1 MKHLFKFIFLL
12 SLSVQAQFQLN
23 GLVKESASN
32 KPLSFA
38 SIATN
43 TGINTI
49 TDVDGKFSISSL
61 APISEFT
68 ISYVGYEKKI
78 TSTEPGKTFYLISLD
93 QNTNDLKEV
102 IIPRENPAVG
112 IIRKT
117 IARKEQN
124 NPQKKLNS
132 FDFKCYNKLVITANP
147 DSISSKID
155 TLELTNKN
163 PKIDSSNYKF
173 KEMILK
179 QHLFQTEKVSL
190 YQYKNNHLKETIL
203 GSKMAGLKQPI
214 YEILGFKLQSFSIYD
229 SSYELF
235 ETKYNSPIANDAIS
249 EYKYQLLDST
259 YIEDRKVVLIH
270 FKNKKKNK
278 ASGLEGV
285 LYIDPTT
292 FAIAKAVMRIKGVLD
307 ISGTHEFT
315 FVPKEQLWFPS
326 SKTFKI
332 VKGNNNDD
340 LKLLG
345 GTIQFE
351 GDAEKD
357 FKPRKKEASDF
368 IYLLSKSTNFEVQF
382 NQPITIKKGAIALE
396 INKEASTR
404 TDDFW
409 NKYRKDSLD
418 IRSQKTYKVLD
429 SIAVKNHIE
438 RKIIIGRRLING
450 YIPLGVADLDLK
462 KFISYNNYEGFRLG
476 AGGITNDRLSKNFK
490 IEGYA
495 AYGTKDG
502 EFKYSIGT
510 GTRLGETTNSWF
522 GISYTDDIRE
532 IASTVFTIDKRGFK
546 IYDPRPFNIS
556 TFYNYKSW
564 KAFIETKFIPKT
576 ESVWEIATT
585 SIAPK
590 FDYSYV
596 LNGKSFTDY
605 TMTTAMVSLKWSP
618 FSDYMQTPTG
628 RVEVEKRFPKF
639 TFQFT
644 KSIPKMA
651 SNDFDF
657 GKIDF
662 RTEFEK
668 KYLNGQKTSI
678 LIQGGYA
685 FGDLPLSHLYSIS
698 PNNITKE
705 TILQRITFA
714 GKNSFETMYYN
725 EFFSSEYLQ
734 FQFKHGFK
742 KITLFKKVKP
752 SFVFVTRMAWGNL
765 HHADRH
771 QGLDFKTL
779 NKGYFESGIELNQ
792 IYKGIGLVGFYRYGP
807 NGLLKFE
814 DNIAVKISYII
825 DLGF

>member
-1 MKHLFKFIFLL
+1 MKYWYWFLL
-12 SLSVQAQFQLN
+12 VCSLSVQAQFQLN
-23 GLVKESASN
+23 GIVKESATK

-38 SIATN
+38 SITTS

-49 TDVDGKFSISSL
+49 SDVDGKFSIFSV
-61 APISEFT
+61 APISKFT
-68 ISYVGYEKKI
+68 VSYIGYEKKTI
-78 TSTEPGKTFYLISLD
+78 LIELRKDFYLISLE
-93 QNTNDLKEV
+93 QNTNNLNEV
-102 IIPRENPAVG
+102 IIPSENPAIA

-117 IARKEQN
+117 IARKDQN
-124 NPQKKLNS
+124 NPLKKLES

-163 PKIDSSNYKF
+163 QKIDSSNYKF

-179 QHLFQTEKVSL
+179 QHLFQTEKVSH
-190 YQYKNNHLKETIL
+190 YQYKNNYLKETIL

-229 SSYELF
+229 SNYELF
-235 ETKYNSPIANDAIS
+235 ETKYNSPIANDAITG
-249 EYKYQLLDST
+249 YKYQLLDST

-285 LYIDPTT
+285 LYIDNNT
-292 FAIAKAVMRIKGVLD
+292 FAIAKAVMRIKGVLN

-315 FVPKEQLWFPS
+315 FIPKEQIWFPS
-326 SKTFKI
+326 NKIFKI
-332 VKGNNNDD
+332 IKGNNNDD

-345 GTIQFE
+345 GTIQFQ

-368 IYLLSKSTNFEVQF
+368 IYLLSKSTNFELQL
-382 NQPITIKKGAIALE
+382 NQPITIKKGAITVE
-396 INKEASTR
+396 INKEASNR

-429 SIAVKNHIE
+429 SIAVKNQIE
-438 RKIIIGRRLING
+438 RKIKIGRRLLNG
-450 YIPLGVADLDLK
+450 FIPAGPIDFDLRK
-462 KFISYNNYEGFRLG
+462 IFSYNNYEGFRIG
-476 AGGITNDRLSKNFK
+476 IGGITNDSLSKK
-490 IEGYA
+490 IKLEGYS
-495 AYGTKDG
+495 AYGSKDG
-502 EFKYSIGT
+502 KFKYSIGI
-510 GTRLGETTNSWF
+510 GTRLSESTNSWL
-522 GISYTDDIRE
+522 GISYTDDVRE
-532 IASTVFTIDKRGFK
+532 IASTVFSIDKRGFK

-564 KAFIETKFIPKT
+564 KAFVETKLIPKT
-576 ESVWEIATT
+576 ESIWEIATT
-585 SIAPK
+585 SVMPK
-590 FDYSYV
+590 FDYSFR
-596 LNGKSFTDY
+596 LNGKTYTDY
-605 TMTTAMVSLKWSP
+605 RMTTAMISLKWSP

-639 TFQFT
+639 TLQFT
-644 KSIPKMA
+644 KSAPKIA

-657 GKIDF
+657 GKIDL
-662 RTEFEK
+662 RTEFEQK
-668 KYLNGQKTSI
+668 HLNGQKTSM

-685 FGDLPLSHLYSIS
+685 FGELPLTHLYSIS

-725 EFFSSEYLQ
+725 EFFSSEYVH
-734 FQFKHGFK
+734 FQLKHGFQ
-742 KITLFKKVKP
+742 KITLFKKIKP

-765 HHADRH
+765 NNSERH
-771 QGLDFKTL
+771 QGLEFKTL

-807 NGLLKFE
+807 NQLLKFE
-814 DNIAVKISYII
+814 DNIAIKISYVL

>member
-1 MKHLFKFIFLL
+1 ML
-12 SLSVQAQFQLN
+12 SLSLQAQFQLN
-23 GLVKESASN
+23 GVVKESASK
-32 KPLSFA
+32 KPLAFA
-38 SIATN
+38 SIATA
-43 TGINTI
+43 TGLNTI

-68 ISYVGYEKKI
+68 VSYVGYEKKI
-78 TSTEPGKTFYLISLD
+78 TSTEPGKTFYLISLE

-102 IIPRENPAVG
+102 IVPRENPAVA

-124 NPQKKLNS
+124 NPQKKLSS

-190 YQYKNNHLKETIL
+190 YQYKNNRLKETIL

-235 ETKYNSPIANDAIS
+235 ETKYNSPIANDAIT

-259 YIEDRKVVLIH
+259 YIEDRKVVMIH

-285 LYIDPTT
+285 LYIDPAT

-326 SKTFKI
+326 AKTFKI
-332 VKGNNNDD
+332 VKGNNDDD

-357 FKPRKKEASDF
+357 FKPRKKGASDF

-396 INKEASTR
+396 INKEASNR

-429 SIAVKNHIE
+429 SIAVKNQIE

-476 AGGITNDRLSKNFK
+476 AGGITNDRLSKNFR

-522 GISYTDDIRE
+522 GISYTDDVRE

-596 LNGKSFTDY
+596 LNGKTFTDY

-644 KSIPKMA
+644 KSVPKMA

-657 GKIDF
+657 GKIDL

-668 KYLNGQKTSI
+668 KYLNGQKTSM

-725 EFFSSEYLQ
+725 EFFSSEYVQ

-765 HHADRH
+765 HHAERH